1 MSWLTV
7 IWSMAASACLT
18 LALMH
23 LAIWIKQRGNISHLL
38 FAVAAIAVAG
48 VAAGELRMML
58 AQTPAQ
64 FAIAQRRIHLPV
76 CILIISLVGFVRV
89 YLKSGRAWLGWLVC
103 GLRVFALIVNFSVW
117 PSLNYTAITG
127 LRQVPMIGAET
138 ASVAIGVPS
147 PWTHLGQL
155 SLILFLVFV
164 IDASIGLWRRGGP
177 RERRCAARV
186 GGSLTVFVLIAVSHS
201 VLVLYGVL
209 ASPYFIS
216 FPFLIPLMVMGYELG
231 AEVVRAASLA
241 RELQASRSQLALP
254 NSR

>member
-1 MSWLTV
+1 
-7 IWSMAASACLT
+7 MAASACLT

-64 FAIAQRRIHLPV
+64 FAIAQRWIHLPV

-117 PSLNYTAITG
+117 PSLNYTAIT
-127 LRQVPMIGAET
+127 RACVKVPMIGAET

-164 IDASIGLWRRGGP
+164 IGVDRIMEAWRTKGTPRLHNPIDASMTKMRNRTKP
-177 RERRCAARV
+177 
-186 GGSLTVFVLIAVSHS
+186 S
-201 VLVLYGVL
+201 
-209 ASPYFIS
+209 
-216 FPFLIPLMVMGYELG
+216 
-231 AEVVRAASLA
+231 
-241 RELQASRSQLALP
+241 
-254 NSR
+254 